1 MNTATPPVYEWNTR
15 PWKQIERR
23 VFKLQK
29 RIYQASQRGDTATV
43 HKLQRLL
50 LRFWSA
56 KQLAVRQVTQDNQ
69 GKRTAGIDGVKSLT
83 PPQRHALASSLSPH
97 HPARP
102 TRRVWIPKPG
112 NPTEQRPLGIL
123 VMRDRATQA
132 LVKLALE
139 PEWEARFE
147 PNSYGFRPGRSGHD
161 AIEAIRSCTCL
172 KPKYVL
178 DADIAKCFDRI
189 NHQALLTKLATFPT
203 LRRCIRRWLQ
213 AGVMNGSELF
223 PTTAGTPQ
231 GGVISPLLANVAL
244 HGLETMVQA
253 TAPRH
258 KVNV

>member
-1 MNTATPPVYEWNTR
+1 MSTANPPVYEWNAL

-50 LRFWSA
+50 LRSWSA

-69 GKRTAGIDGVKSLT
+69 GKRTAGIDGVKSLP
-83 PPQRHALASSLSPH
+83 PPQRQALAASLSIH

-112 NPTEQRPLGIL
+112 NPTEQRLLGIP
-123 VMRDRATQA
+123 VMRDRANQA

-161 AIEAIRSCTCL
+161 AIQAIFACICRQ
-172 KPKYVL
+172 PKYVL
-178 DADIAKCFDRI
+178 DADIAKCFDQI
-189 NHQALLTKLATFPT
+189 GHQALLTKLATFPV
-203 LRRCIRRWLQ
+203 LRRCIRGWLQ
-213 AGVMNGSELF
+213 VSLTCQHRLARAGNDAPGGLSPSEGCW
-223 PTTAGTPQ
+223 A
-231 GGVISPLLANVAL
+231 
-244 HGLETMVQA
+244 
-253 TAPRH
+253 
-258 KVNV
+258 